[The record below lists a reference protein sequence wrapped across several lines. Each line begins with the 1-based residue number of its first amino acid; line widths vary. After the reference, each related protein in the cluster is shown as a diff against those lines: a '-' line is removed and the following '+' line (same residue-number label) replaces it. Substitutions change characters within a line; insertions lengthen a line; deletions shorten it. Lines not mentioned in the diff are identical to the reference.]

1 MRSLRKPSRKSPY
14 HIDENGNIVNE
25 DFIETYFD
33 ISSAEVKAAG
43 FASGDPDLIDK
54 FNKGEDIY
62 VYSAKLYLGDK
73 FDKLDEK
80 DKKMWR
86 KRSIWAVYSSDIIDD
101 N

>member
-1 MRSLRKPSRKSPY
+1 M
-14 HIDENGNIVNE
+14 VNE

-62 VYSAKLYLGDK
+62 IYSAKLYLGDK
-73 FDKLDEK
+73 FDKLDK
-80 DKKMWR
+80 KGKKMWR
-86 KRSIWAVYSSDIIDD
+86 KRSNYGPSIVVIL
-101 N
+101 